1 MSPEKS
7 FDLKTKLLF
16 TAVCI
21 LIISHLI
28 SYGYQEKMIR
38 ELQGDIKTFLS
49 EAYKT
54 ERKFIMNIPIYGD
67 YATPSKERKLR
78 KHLLMDHIRAAG
90 KYGIKPLTDEEKIG
104 ESVKNGKLVNIEK
117 EDNRLYYFHNV
128 KKRYRFL
135 TENALKGLR
144 SLTGRFQKNLKKRA
158 DLPPVKIA
166 LSSAMRPV
174 SYQKKLRGINTNASY
189 ISTHSYG
196 TSFDIF
202 YDDYFISL
210 PLKAPFNDRS
220 EETLKKMRVRLG
232 YMMGDSLR
240 RQLRSILMETLMEMQ
255 DEGKLYA
262 ILEKRQRCYHVTI
275 LIGNDQ
281 LKLKE

>member
-7 FDLKTKLLF
+7 FGLKTKLLF
-16 TAVCI
+16 IAVCV
-21 LIISHLI
+21 LMVSNLI
-28 SYGYQEKMIR
+28 SYRYQEKKIHG
-38 ELQGDIKTFLS
+38 LQGDIKSFLT

-54 ERKFIMNIPIYGD
+54 ERKFIENIPIYGD
-67 YATPSKERKLR
+67 YATPSKERELR

-90 KYGIKPLTDEEKIG
+90 KYGVKPLTDEEEIG
-104 ESVKNGKLVNIEK
+104 VNVKSGKLVNIEK
-117 EDNRLYYFHNV
+117 EENRLYYFHNV

-135 TENALKGLR
+135 TKNASKGLR
-144 SLTGRFQKNLKKRA
+144 SLTVRFQKNLKKRA

-166 LSSAMRPV
+166 LSSVIRPV
-174 SYQKKLRGINTNASY
+174 SYQKKLRGRNTNAGY
-189 ISTHSYG
+189 LSTHSYG

-202 YDDYFISL
+202 YDDYFVSI
-210 PLKAPFNDRS
+210 PLKAPPNERS

-275 LIGNDQ
+275 LNGND
-281 LKLKE
+281 